1 MKEIPNEVLLEIDRL
16 ENMHSTQRSKYRRN
30 LRLFEYSPLLS
41 IESLDDASAVGYYN
55 QGYFDIE
62 DDTTS
67 SVQENIIRS
76 CIETLVS
83 DVASRKVIPNFDTL
97 NGTFKDMQV
106 VRQLQQFFDVFYRDI
121 NLNKLVTRVFQD
133 ACIFEMGCIYV
144 DRDTFNLERVL
155 PWQIYVDSR
164 EATYGKLT
172 RTAWKREQYPV
183 SLLPLKENLFPENMK
198 EVTYWQFWDLNKG
211 KRYYYIPEINHYE
224 EEAWDK
230 PLPFVFLNYSNP
242 VKGTSSQSIVD
253 LLYGI
258 QMAIDAIVCK
268 IKDASQLA
276 PVMTYFVPDNGD
288 GPLVKV
294 KKMSNRVGEIVSYP
308 VTPNMTG
315 SPVTVATHPFMDPQW
330 RQLLD
335 AFKQDAVDLVG
346 VSDLSRASKKPAGLD
361 SGKALETL
369 ENIEANRFETQ
380 LNNVI
385 RIYTDI
391 TKLIIQLAD
400 QEDTVLPISRFTPNL
415 KWGDVIELEDKMA
428 IQFTAGQMFSSDP
441 EKKLEQV
448 LLYKNAGILSSERA
462 NMLLEIPDSQQTFG
476 IMNNEIN
483 AVMKAIYDCI
493 EYDIYDYPIFVPNEL
508 LKKEI
513 ANTQRDLYNSN
524 YDGRNDA
531 DIEKLYH
538 LLEVAMR
545 RDVNSMT
552 SAEMAAVNSI
562 NQEIMADMQN
572 PNGQINTAINQANSM
587 LDTNSEEETYE

>member
-1 MKEIPNEVLLEIDRL
+1 
-16 ENMHSTQRSKYRRN
+16 
-30 LRLFEYSPLLS
+30 
-41 IESLDDASAVGYYN
+41 
-55 QGYFDIE
+55 
-62 DDTTS
+62 
-67 SVQENIIRS
+67 
-76 CIETLVS
+76 
-83 DVASRKVIPNFDTL
+83 
-97 NGTFKDMQV
+97 
-106 VRQLQQFFDVFYRDI
+106 
-121 NLNKLVTRVFQD
+121 
-133 ACIFEMGCIYV
+133 
-144 DRDTFNLERVL
+144 
-155 PWQIYVDSR
+155 
-164 EATYGKLT
+164 
-172 RTAWKREQYPV
+172 
-183 SLLPLKENLFPENMK
+183 
-198 EVTYWQFWDLNKG
+198 
-211 KRYYYIPEINHYE
+211 
-224 EEAWDK
+224 
-230 PLPFVFLNYSNP
+230 
-242 VKGTSSQSIVD
+242 
-253 LLYGI
+253 
-258 QMAIDAIVCK
+258 
-268 IKDASQLA
+268 
-276 PVMTYFVPDNGD
+276 
-288 GPLVKV
+288 
-294 KKMSNRVGEIVSYP
+294 
-308 VTPNMTG
+308 MTG

-400 QEDTVLPISRFTPNL
+400 QEDTVLPVNRLTPNL

-493 EYDIYDYPIFVPNEL
+493 ENDIYDYPIFVPNEL

-572 PNGQINTAINQANSM
+572 PNGQINSAINQANNM
-587 LDTNSEEETYE
+587 LDTNNEEETYE